1 MNSDMQ
7 NQNTA
12 VCDLRAGDRF
22 CGWYL
27 LKSAQNG
34 TTSGGK
40 PYLNLRLADQTGE
53 IPGKAWDYAGPIT
66 ADDAGQAVWVRGHVE
81 TYQSALQ
88 AKLEEI
94 RLALHAINQ
103 QKAANAALL
112 VSAYVRDIAGF
123 TKGEADNEVGN
134 GWGAYDLGLHD
145 AYLILAAKD
154 AGYDTLIM
162 GLRDADKIRSLLSI
176 PEEEEIL
183 SVIAIGKRA
192 EEPAQRP
199 RKPLEEIV
207 TFF

>member
-1 MNSDMQ
+1 MDLQTVFAERRSVRKYSSAPSHEELTEMAPSWKNSQ
-7 NQNTA
+7 TT
-12 VCDLRAGDRF
+12 R
-22 CGWYL
+22 WY
-27 LKSAQNG
+27 
-34 TTSGGK
+34 
-40 PYLNLRLADQTGE
+40 
-53 IPGKAWDYAGPIT
+53 
-66 ADDAGQAVWVRGHVE
+66 VVE
-81 TYQSALQ
+81 DPE
-88 AKLEEI
+88 KLEEI

-103 QKAANAALL
+103 QKVANAALL

-192 EEPAQRP
+192 EEPALRP